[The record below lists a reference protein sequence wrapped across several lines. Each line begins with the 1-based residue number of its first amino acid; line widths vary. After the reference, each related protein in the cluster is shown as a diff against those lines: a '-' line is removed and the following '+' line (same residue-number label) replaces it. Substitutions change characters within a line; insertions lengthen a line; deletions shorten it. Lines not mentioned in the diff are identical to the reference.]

1 MTSIEA
7 YVEALLV
14 NGYLADLVY
23 ELDEALMLAMKP
35 LYSGAWQ
42 SSKHQRFHDL
52 LRFVFDSD
60 DCVDVGAIVVSF

>member
-35 LYSGAWQ
+35 
-42 SSKHQRFHDL
+42 
-52 LRFVFDSD
+52 
-60 DCVDVGAIVVSF
+60 